1 MAAKKQDRPPETD
14 TDPTPTAKV
23 EGRDLDGP
31 DAPPVE
37 EQSDEGELTK
47 VYLVSGR
54 YGGRK
59 KDAEPYLRDV
69 VREAQRLGLRAR
81 GDAYLEGYTVEEVGR
96 YTSSRLVVK
105 LPVRTAATA

>member
-54 YGGRK
+54 Y
-59 KDAEPYLRDV
+59 DEDFDLEPYLHDV
-69 VREAQRLGLRAR
+69 VREAQRLGLRAQ